1 MMASEEGLMSPESSV
16 TSLLAT
22 LGVLQS
28 SLHPEPVPIIKY
40 RDRHYI
46 SASEA
51 LDAYITDFQRSL
63 RDAETTTGKLELPEE
78 ITKPH
83 PRNRDVLKT
92 SLTDEE
98 LIFLNVPVRNR
109 DSDRLSMTT
118 DDLLAL
124 PNDGSLPVTRTSAL
138 LSRSG
143 SFPLGLSFNS
153 SSRSHSRPIMVHKR
167 RPVPAASRKSL
178 PVDDL
183 LRDSL
188 RSHRQA
194 PPPNIPPANRTRPPD
209 LPRSSHLP
217 RWMTSQ
223 KSEMDFSGMTSVPE
237 LKYPVW
243 LRQCEESSDGQQS
256 DRPLPP
262 RVPSWVGDLEESGG
276 EPQSDARG
284 QRGVKGHAGEL
295 YGSQSIG
302 QCSLRD
308 LRLQFEQK
316 LQAAKRGPIHE
327 GPFFKDGKI
336 GSLIFEQMLN
346 SPSFA
351 LCEPVKKHNS
361 SGDTEDALDADR
373 SWDNPPVTFK
383 SPVPVGGADEPPAPE
398 ELQRSKSA
406 ASCSSGYSSRKHPGP
421 VETLKHMLFR
431 LQAVEHDISQSHAS
445 GDSKTTSSAASQL
458 ERDTPQPVPQQETEE
473 TELGN
478 VESLQRALHHLD
490 RLKTLVEDMNERKAR
505 AEDDGTDCTDTPAA
519 NITDWARI
527 NKRL

>member
-1 MMASEEGLMSPESSV
+1 MASEDGLMSPESSV

-22 LGVLQS
+22 SGLLQS
-28 SLHPEPVPIIKY
+28 SLRPERVPSIKY

-63 RDAETTTGKLELPEE
+63 RDAETTTGKLELPKER
-78 ITKPH
+78 TKPH

-98 LIFLNVPVRNR
+98 LIFLNIPVRNR

-124 PNDGSLPVTRTSAL
+124 PDDGSLPVTRTSAL

-153 SSRSHSRPIMVHKR
+153 SSRSHSRSIMSHKTSIR
-167 RPVPAASRKSL
+167 RPVPA
-178 PVDDL
+178 DDL
-183 LRDSL
+183 LMDSL

-194 PPPNIPPANRTRPPD
+194 PPPNMPPTNRALPPD
-209 LPRSSHLP
+209 TPRSSDLP

-243 LRQCEESSDGQQS
+243 LRQCDGSSDGQQS

-262 RVPSWVGDLEESGG
+262 GVPSWVGDLEESSG
-276 EPQSDARG
+276 ERQSDTRG
-284 QRGVKGHAGEL
+284 QRGVRGQAGEP
-295 YGSQSIG
+295 YGSQSTD
-302 QCSLRD
+302 QSSLRD

-316 LQAAKRGPIHE
+316 LQAAQRGPVHE
-327 GPFFKDGKI
+327 GPLFKDDKI
-336 GSLIFEQMLN
+336 GSLIFRAEQMLN

-351 LCEPVKKHNS
+351 LCEPVKEHNS
-361 SGDTEDALDADR
+361 SGDTEDTLDADR
-373 SWDNPPVTFK
+373 SWDSPPVTFK

-421 VETLKHMLFR
+421 VEALKHMLIR
-431 LQAVEHDISQSHAS
+431 LQAVEHKISQSHA
-445 GDSKTTSSAASQL
+445 TTASSAAQL
-458 ERDTPQPVPQQETEE
+458 ERDTPEPVPQQETEE

-490 RLKTLVEDMNERKAR
+490 RLKTLVDDMNERKAS

-519 NITDWARI
+519 NITDWDRI

>member
-1 MMASEEGLMSPESSV
+1 MASEDGLMSPESSV
-16 TSLLAT
+16 TSLLASS
-22 LGVLQS
+22 GPLQS
-28 SLHPEPVPIIKY
+28 SLHPEPVPFIKY

-63 RDAETTTGKLELPEE
+63 RDAETTTGKLELPKER
-78 ITKPH
+78 TKPR

-98 LIFLNVPVRNR
+98 LVFLNIPVRNR

-118 DDLLAL
+118 DDLLVL

-143 SFPLGLSFNS
+143 SFPMGLSFNS
-153 SSRSHSRPIMVHKR
+153 SSRSHSRSIMSHKHSVQ
-167 RPVPAASRKSL
+167 RPVTAASRKPR

-183 LRDSL
+183 LTDSL
-188 RSHRQA
+188 QSQCQA
-194 PPPNIPPANRTRPPD
+194 PPPDIPPANRTLP
-209 LPRSSHLP
+209 PRSRHLP

-223 KSEMDFSGMTSVPE
+223 KSEMDFSGMSSVPE
-237 LKYPVW
+237 LKYPEW
-243 LRQCEESSDGQQS
+243 LRQCEGSSEGQQS
-256 DRPLPP
+256 DRPLPH
-262 RVPSWVGDLEESGG
+262 RVPSWVGELEESSGDSG
-276 EPQSDARG
+276 G
-284 QRGVKGHAGEL
+284 QRGVKGHAGGP

-302 QCSLRD
+302 QSSLRD

-316 LQAAKRGPIHE
+316 LQAAKRRPIHE
-327 GPFFKDGKI
+327 GPLFKDDKTAP
-336 GSLIFEQMLN
+336 LIFRAEQMLN
-346 SPSFA
+346 SPSFS
-351 LCEPVKKHNS
+351 LCEPLKELNS

-383 SPVPVGGADEPPAPE
+383 PPVPVGGADEPPAPE

-421 VETLKHMLFR
+421 VEALKHMLFR
-431 LQAVEHDISQSHAS
+431 LQAVEHKISQSHAS
-445 GDSKTTSSAASQL
+445 SDAKTPASSAAHL
-458 ERDTPQPVPQQETEE
+458 ERDAPEPQTEE
-473 TELGN
+473 ADLGN

-490 RLKTLVEDMNERKAR
+490 RLKTLVDDMNERKAS
-505 AEDDGTDCTDTPAA
+505 AEHDGTDCTDTPVA
-519 NITDWARI
+519 NITDRARI
-527 NKRL
+527 NKHL

>member
-1 MMASEEGLMSPESSV
+1 MASKDSPVSPESSV

-22 LGVLQS
+22 SGLLQS
-28 SLHPEPVPIIKY
+28 SFRPEPVPVIKY
-40 RDRHYI
+40 RDRHYT
-46 SASEA
+46 SASDA

-63 RDAETTTGKLELPEE
+63 RDSETTTGTLQLPED
-78 ITKPH
+78 TSRPR

-98 LIFLNVPVRNR
+98 LIFLNIPVRSG

-118 DDLLAL
+118 DDLLVL

-143 SFPLGLSFNS
+143 SFPLGWSFNS
-153 SSRSHSRPIMVHKR
+153 SSRSHSRPVAVRKQ
-167 RPVPAASRKSL
+167 RPVPAGSRKTL
-178 PVDDL
+178 PADDL
-183 LRDSL
+183 TLGGL
-188 RSHRQA
+188 RSRHRA
-194 PPPNIPPANRTRPPD
+194 PPPDAPPANRTLPAD
-209 LPRSSHLP
+209 TPRSSHLP

-237 LKYPVW
+237 LKYPAW
-243 LRQCEESSDGQQS
+243 LRQCEE
-256 DRPLPP
+256 PLPP
-262 RVPSWVGDLEESGG
+262 GVPSWVGEPEEPRG
-276 EPQSDARG
+276 ER
-284 QRGVKGHAGEL
+284 QRGVKGHSGEP

-316 LQAAKRGPIHE
+316 RGPIHK
-327 GPFFKDGKI
+327 GTLFKDDKI
-336 GSLIFEQMLN
+336 GSLIFRAEQMLN

-351 LCEPVKKHNS
+351 LCEPVKEHDV

-373 SWDNPPVTFK
+373 SWDDPPVTFK
-383 SPVPVGGADEPPAPE
+383 PPVPVGGADEAPAPE

-421 VETLKHMLFR
+421 VEALKHMLFR
-431 LQAVEHDISQSHAS
+431 LQSVEHGIGQSHAS
-445 GDSKTTSSAASQL
+445 GDSETASVAHLDGDAPQL
-458 ERDTPQPVPQQETEE
+458 KDTEE

-478 VESLQRALHHLD
+478 VESLERALHHLD
-490 RLKTLVEDMNERKAR
+490 RLKTLVDDMNQRK
-505 AEDDGTDCTDTPAA
+505 EDGADG
-519 NITDWARI
+519 
-527 NKRL
+527 

>member
-1 MMASEEGLMSPESSV
+1 MCFCRACEDGLMSPESSV

-22 LGVLQS
+22 SGLLQS
-28 SLHPEPVPIIKY
+28 SLRPEPVPSIKY

-51 LDAYITDFQRSL
+51 LDAYITDFQRMFL
-63 RDAETTTGKLELPEE
+63 FALTCA
-78 ITKPH
+78 
-83 PRNRDVLKT
+83 VLKT
-92 SLTDEE
+92 SLMDEE
-98 LIFLNVPVRNR
+98 LIFLNIPVRNR

-153 SSRSHSRPIMVHKR
+153 SSRSHSRSIMAHKNSIR
-167 RPVPAASRKSL
+167 RPV

-183 LRDSL
+183 LMAGL

-194 PPPNIPPANRTRPPD
+194 PPPNIPPANRT
-209 LPRSSHLP
+209 PRSSHLP

-223 KSEMDFSGMTSVPE
+223 KSDMDVSGMTSVPE
-237 LKYPVW
+237 LKYP
-243 LRQCEESSDGQQS
+243 
-256 DRPLPP
+256 
-262 RVPSWVGDLEESGG
+262 
-276 EPQSDARG
+276 
-284 QRGVKGHAGEL
+284 
-295 YGSQSIG
+295 SIS

-327 GPFFKDGKI
+327 GPLFKDDKI
-336 GSLIFEQMLN
+336 GSLIFRAEQMLN
-346 SPSFA
+346 APSFA
-351 LCEPVKKHNS
+351 LCEPVKEHNS
-361 SGDTEDALDADR
+361 SGDTEDVLDADR

-383 SPVPVGGADEPPAPE
+383 SPVRVGGADEPPAPE

-421 VETLKHMLFR
+421 VEALKHMLFL
-431 LQAVEHDISQSHAS
+431 LQAVEHKISQSHAS
-445 GDSKTTSSAASQL
+445 GDAKTTAASAAQL
-458 ERDTPQPVPQQETEE
+458 ERDTPEPVNRKP
-473 TELGN
+473 
-478 VESLQRALHHLD
+478 ALL
-490 RLKTLVEDMNERKAR
+490 LL
-505 AEDDGTDCTDTPAA
+505 
-519 NITDWARI
+519 
-527 NKRL
+527 

>member
-1 MMASEEGLMSPESSV
+1 MSPESSI

-22 LGVLQS
+22 SGVLQS
-28 SLHPEPVPIIKY
+28 SLHPEPVPTIKY
-40 RDRHYI
+40 RDKHYV

-63 RDAETTTGKLELPEE
+63 QDSYTTTGKLELPKE
-78 ITKPH
+78 ISKPH

-92 SLTDEE
+92 SLTDGE
-98 LIFLNVPVRNR
+98 LNFLNIPVRNR

-143 SFPLGLSFNS
+143 SFPLGISFNS
-153 SSRSHSRPIMVHKR
+153 SSQSLLRPVTAHKRSMR
-167 RPVPAASRKSL
+167 RPVPPSL
-178 PVDDL
+178 PVDKL
-183 LRDSL
+183 QIAAL

-194 PPPNIPPANRTRPPD
+194 PPPNILPANRTLPPD
-209 LPRSSHLP
+209 TPRSGFLP

-237 LKYPVW
+237 LRYPLW

-262 RVPSWVGDLEESGG
+262 KVPSWVGDLEESSG
-276 EPQSDARG
+276 ERLSDTKG
-284 QRGVKGHAGEL
+284 QRGVKGHAGEPD
-295 YGSQSIG
+295 GSQSMG
-302 QCSLRD
+302 QCSLRE
-308 LRLQFEQK
+308 LRLQFEQE
-316 LQAAKRGPIHE
+316 LQTVKTGQIHE
-327 GPFFKDGKI
+327 GQLFKDDKI
-336 GSLIFEQMLN
+336 GSLILRAEQMLN
-346 SPSFA
+346 SPSFG
-351 LCEPVKKHNS
+351 LCEPVKEHNS

-383 SPVPVGGADEPPAPE
+383 SPVPVGGADEPQAPE

-421 VETLKHMLFR
+421 VEALKHMLFR
-431 LQAVEHDISQSHAS
+431 LQDVEHKISQSHAS
-445 GDSKTTSSAASQL
+445 TDVKTTAASATHL
-458 ERDTPQPVPQQETEE
+458 ERDTPEQVPHQETEE
-473 TELGN
+473 TDLGN
-478 VESLQRALHHLD
+478 VESLERALHHLD
-490 RLKTLVEDMNERKAR
+490 RLKTLVDDMNERKAR
-505 AEDDGTDCTDTPAA
+505 AEHDGTDCTDTPAA
-519 NITDWARI
+519 HVTNWARI

>member
-1 MMASEEGLMSPESSV
+1 MTNPISDEKSIRHHVTARACEDGLMSPESSV

-22 LGVLQS
+22 SGLLQS
-28 SLHPEPVPIIKY
+28 SLRPEPVPSIKY

-63 RDAETTTGKLELPEE
+63 RDAETTTGKLELPKE

-92 SLTDEE
+92 SLMDEE
-98 LIFLNVPVRNR
+98 LIFLNIPVRNR

-153 SSRSHSRPIMVHKR
+153 SSRSHSRSIMAHKNSIR
-167 RPVPAASRKSL
+167 RPV

-183 LRDSL
+183 LMAGL

-194 PPPNIPPANRTRPPD
+194 PPPNIPPANRT
-209 LPRSSHLP
+209 PRSSHLP

-223 KSEMDFSGMTSVPE
+223 KSDMDVSGMTSVPE

-243 LRQCEESSDGQQS
+243 LRQCEESSDH
-256 DRPLPP
+256 PLPP
-262 RVPSWVGDLEESGG
+262 RVPSWVGELEESSG
-276 EPQSDARG
+276 ERQSDAKG
-284 QRGVKGHAGEL
+284 QRGVKGHAGEP
-295 YGSQSIG
+295 YGSQSIS

-327 GPFFKDGKI
+327 GPLFKDDKI
-336 GSLIFEQMLN
+336 GSLIFRAEQMLN
-346 SPSFA
+346 APSFA
-351 LCEPVKKHNS
+351 LCEPVKEHNS
-361 SGDTEDALDADR
+361 SGDTEDVLDADR

-383 SPVPVGGADEPPAPE
+383 SPVRVGGADEPPAPE

-421 VETLKHMLFR
+421 VEALKHMLFL
-431 LQAVEHDISQSHAS
+431 LQAVEHKISQSHAS
-445 GDSKTTSSAASQL
+445 GDAKTTAASAAQL
-458 ERDTPQPVPQQETEE
+458 ERDTPEPVNRKP
-473 TELGN
+473 
-478 VESLQRALHHLD
+478 ALL
-490 RLKTLVEDMNERKAR
+490 LL
-505 AEDDGTDCTDTPAA
+505 
-519 NITDWARI
+519 
-527 NKRL
+527 

>member
-1 MMASEEGLMSPESSV
+1 MMASENGLMSPESSV

-22 LGVLQS
+22 SGHLQS
-28 SLHPEPVPIIKY
+28 SLHPEPVPTIKY
-40 RDRHYI
+40 RDKHYV

-63 RDAETTTGKLELPEE
+63 RDSDTTTGKLELPKE
-78 ITKPH
+78 ISNPH

-92 SLTDEE
+92 SLTDGE
-98 LIFLNVPVRNR
+98 LNFLNIPVRKR

-153 SSRSHSRPIMVHKR
+153 SSRSHSRPVMAHKRSTR
-167 RPVPAASRKSL
+167 RPVPPSL
-178 PVDDL
+178 PVDNL
-183 LRDSL
+183 LMAGL
-188 RSHRQA
+188 QSHHQT
-194 PPPNIPPANRTRPPD
+194 PPPNVLQANRTLPTD
-209 LPRSSHLP
+209 TPRSGFLP

-223 KSEMDFSGMTSVPE
+223 KSEMDFSGVTSVPE

-243 LRQCEESSDGQQS
+243 LKQCEESSDGQQS

-262 RVPSWVGDLEESGG
+262 RVPSWIGELEESSG
-276 EPQSDARG
+276 ERQSDTKG
-284 QRGVKGHAGEL
+284 QRDVKGHVGEQF
-295 YGSQSIG
+295 GSQSIG

-316 LQAAKRGPIHE
+316 LQAAKTGQIHE
-327 GPFFKDGKI
+327 GQPFKDDKI
-336 GSLIFEQMLN
+336 GSLILRAEQMLN
-346 SPSFA
+346 SPS
-351 LCEPVKKHNS
+351 LGLYEPVKEHNN

-383 SPVPVGGADEPPAPE
+383 SPVPVGGADEPPGPE

-421 VETLKHMLFR
+421 VEALKHMLFR
-431 LQAVEHDISQSHAS
+431 LQAVEHKISQSNAS
-445 GDSKTTSSAASQL
+445 NDVKTAATSAAQL
-458 ERDTPQPVPQQETEE
+458 ERDTPEPVPQQETD
-473 TELGN
+473 LGN
-478 VESLQRALHHLD
+478 VESLERALHHLD
-490 RLKTLVEDMNERKAR
+490 RLKTLVDDMNVRKAR
-505 AEDDGTDCTDTPAA
+505 AEHDGTAD
-519 NITDWARI
+519 ITDWARI
-527 NKRL
+527 NKCL